1 MVLRTFRSSLIDK
14 TVTIQSALASKS
26 IKSKSKSK
34 LPATANYPKQDTS
47 TPALSQ
53 NLRMEDPNSYK
64 IEELIKSFS
73 ASVISLAEDSET
85 TFGLAAV
92 VSATATTKNDCSVLD
107 QLQSLEEM
115 VSDLEAQMSMMQ
127 EAVREEQVA
136 VQELERTKALTE
148 EQSSIIEKMLH
159 ATPGTGVNSI
169 GSGTRAGDTVRYVSS
184 SSATVVTASTGTLS
198 TTDKNYND
206 GKASEIIRGGGGSSS
221 AEEYKVKKQLLA
233 QQLQLDLV
241 TETELN
247 SVCKNIRGRIPLAWV
262 NDALTDIVKVG
273 RRKYE
278 VMLKYDKTGLA
289 KLTLGND
296 YKRRMSLSRK
306 HQSYLNRHY
315 DIEVKELQG
324 KFWVSEQDLR
334 DSCGFFAK
342 ESSARAILLILR
354 SLKRLKQVYGRR
366 SMVTYILLT
375 SESDD

>member
-1 MVLRTFRSSLIDK
+1 
-14 TVTIQSALASKS
+14 
-26 IKSKSKSK
+26 
-34 LPATANYPKQDTS
+34 
-47 TPALSQ
+47 
-53 NLRMEDPNSYK
+53 MEHPNSYK
-64 IEELIKSFS
+64 IEELVNRFS
-73 ASVISLAEDSET
+73 ASVSSLAEDAET
-85 TFGLAAV
+85 ILGLAEV
-92 VSATATTKNDCSVLD
+92 VSATACENNDENETSAAVVQTANNDCSVLD
-107 QLQSLEEM
+107 QLQSLDKM
-115 VSDLEAQMSMMQ
+115 VSDLEGQMSMLQ
-127 EAVREEQVA
+127 EAVRAEHVA

-148 EQSSIIEKMLH
+148 EQSTIIEKMLD
-159 ATPGTGVNSI
+159 ATHETGVDGI
-169 GSGTRAGDTVRYVSS
+169 GSGTRTDATVGYVPS

-198 TTDKNYND
+198 TDKNYND
-206 GKASEIIRGGGGSSS
+206 GKASENIGGSSSSS
-221 AEEYKVKKQLLA
+221 AEEHKVKKQLLA

-241 TETELN
+241 TEIELN

-262 NDALTDIVKVG
+262 NDALTDVLKIA

-289 KLTLGND
+289 KLTMGND

-354 SLKRLKQVYGRR
+354 NLKRLKQVYGRR

-375 SESDD
+375 SESDDQRG

>member
-1 MVLRTFRSSLIDK
+1 ML
-14 TVTIQSALASKS
+14 
-26 IKSKSKSK
+26 
-34 LPATANYPKQDTS
+34 
-47 TPALSQ
+47 
-53 NLRMEDPNSYK
+53 
-64 IEELIKSFS
+64 
-73 ASVISLAEDSET
+73 
-85 TFGLAAV
+85 
-92 VSATATTKNDCSVLD
+92 
-107 QLQSLEEM
+107 
-115 VSDLEAQMSMMQ
+115 Q

-136 VQELERTKALTE
+136 VQELERTKALAE
-148 EQSSIIEKMLH
+148 EQSTIIEKILD
-159 ATPGTGVNSI
+159 ATHETVVDGIGSGASTGVNV
-169 GSGTRAGDTVRYVSS
+169 GYVPS

-198 TTDKNYND
+198 TEKNHND
-206 GKASEIIRGGGGSSS
+206 GKASKNIGGSSS
-221 AEEYKVKKQLLA
+221 SSSSNAEEHKVKKQMLA

-241 TETELN
+241 TEIELN

-262 NDALTDIVKVG
+262 NDALTDVLKIA

-278 VMLKYDKTGLA
+278 VMLKFDKTGLA
-289 KLTLGND
+289 KLTMGND

-315 DIEVKELQG
+315 DVEVKELQG

>member
-1 MVLRTFRSSLIDK
+1 MSFNLTACAANNDENE
-14 TVTIQSALASKS
+14 T
-26 IKSKSKSK
+26 
-34 LPATANYPKQDTS
+34 PAVVQTAN
-47 TPALSQ
+47 
-53 NLRMEDPNSYK
+53 
-64 IEELIKSFS
+64 
-73 ASVISLAEDSET
+73 
-85 TFGLAAV
+85 
-92 VSATATTKNDCSVLD
+92 NDCGVLD
-107 QLQSLEEM
+107 QLQSLDKM
-115 VSDLEAQMSMMQ
+115 VSDLEGQMSMLQ

-148 EQSSIIEKMLH
+148 EQSTIIEKMLDATRTGATVGH
-159 ATPGTGVNSI
+159 AP
-169 GSGTRAGDTVRYVSS
+169 S

-198 TTDKNYND
+198 TDKNYND
-206 GKASEIIRGGGGSSS
+206 GKASENIGGSSS
-221 AEEYKVKKQLLA
+221 SSSSSAKEHKVKKQMLA

-262 NDALTDIVKVG
+262 NDALNDVLKIA
-273 RRKYE
+273 RRKDE

-289 KLTLGND
+289 KLTMGND

-354 SLKRLKQVYGRR
+354 NLKRLKQVYGRR
-366 SMVTYILLT
+366 STVTYILLT
-375 SESDD
+375 SESDDQAG

>member
-1 MVLRTFRSSLIDK
+1 
-14 TVTIQSALASKS
+14 
-26 IKSKSKSK
+26 
-34 LPATANYPKQDTS
+34 
-47 TPALSQ
+47 
-53 NLRMEDPNSYK
+53 MEHPNSYK

-73 ASVISLAEDSET
+73 ASVISLSEDAEKT
-85 TFGLAAV
+85 LGLAAV
-92 VSATATTKNDCSVLD
+92 VSATACAANNDENETPAAVVQTANNDCSVID

-115 VSDLEAQMSMMQ
+115 VSDLEGQMCMLQ
-127 EAVREEQVA
+127 QAVREEQVA
-136 VQELERTKALTE
+136 IQELERTKALTE
-148 EQSSIIEKMLH
+148 EQSTIIEKILD
-159 ATPGTGVNSI
+159 ATHETVVGGIGSGASTGVNV
-169 GSGTRAGDTVRYVSS
+169 GYAPS

-198 TTDKNYND
+198 TDKKYND
-206 GKASEIIRGGGGSSS
+206 GKASENIGGSSS
-221 AEEYKVKKQLLA
+221 SSSAKEHKVNKQMLA

-262 NDALTDIVKVG
+262 NDALTDVLKIA

-289 KLTLGND
+289 KLTMGND

-375 SESDD
+375 SEGDDRAG

>member
-1 MVLRTFRSSLIDK
+1 
-14 TVTIQSALASKS
+14 
-26 IKSKSKSK
+26 
-34 LPATANYPKQDTS
+34 
-47 TPALSQ
+47 
-53 NLRMEDPNSYK
+53 MEDPNSYK

-115 VSDLEAQMSMMQ
+115 VSDLEAQMSMLQ

-159 ATPGTGVNSI
+159 ATQGTGVNTCSI
-169 GSGTRAGDTVRYVSS
+169 GSGRSTRAGDTVRYVPS

-206 GKASEIIRGGGGSSS
+206 GKASVNIGGGGGGRSS

-262 NDALTDIVKVG
+262 NDALTDIMKVG

-334 DSCGFFAK
+334 DNCGFFAK

-354 SLKRLKQVYGRR
+354 NLKRLKQVYGRR

-375 SESDD
+375 SESDDQTG

>member
-1 MVLRTFRSSLIDK
+1 
-14 TVTIQSALASKS
+14 
-26 IKSKSKSK
+26 
-34 LPATANYPKQDTS
+34 
-47 TPALSQ
+47 
-53 NLRMEDPNSYK
+53 MEHPNSYK
-64 IEELIKSFS
+64 VEELIKSFS
-73 ASVISLAEDSET
+73 ASVISLSEDAEKT
-85 TFGLAAV
+85 LGLAAV
-92 VSATATTKNDCSVLD
+92 VSATAFATNNDENEVPAAVVQTTKNDCSVLN
-107 QLQSLEEM
+107 QLQSLEKM
-115 VSDLEAQMSMMQ
+115 VSDLEGQMGMLQ

-148 EQSSIIEKMLH
+148 EQSTIIEKILD
-159 ATPGTGVNSI
+159 ATHETVVDGIGNGASTGVNV
-169 GSGTRAGDTVRYVSS
+169 GYAPS

-198 TTDKNYND
+198 TDKKYND
-206 GKASEIIRGGGGSSS
+206 GKASENIGGSSS
-221 AEEYKVKKQLLA
+221 SAKEHKVNKQMLA

-262 NDALTDIVKVG
+262 NDALTDVFKIA

-289 KLTLGND
+289 KLTMGND

-324 KFWVSEQDLR
+324 KFWVSEKDLR

-375 SESDD
+375 SEGDDRAG